1 MKNKSSKDWTELTDG
16 LSTEDFKKLSPF
28 VRLNCAE
35 CVYLKGRVS
44 LWCTNKEAIEKRG
57 TSIPGISNC
66 PCWEADW
73 NYISEEYKT
82 KENGYK
88 EVVIRPS
95 SIPKRHETNSYN
107 NYLFIIGCVFLI
119 FCFVVFIFNNR

>member
-1 MKNKSSKDWTELTDG
+1 MKNKSSKDWKELTDG
-16 LSTEDFKKLSPF
+16 LSTKAFKELSPF
-28 VRLNCAE
+28 VRRNCAE

-73 NYISEEYKT
+73 NYISKEYKT

-88 EVVIRPS
+88 EEPNLHTEVKKLREVIFIKLGIAKIYKWLS
-95 SIPKRHETNSYN
+95 S
-107 NYLFIIGCVFLI
+107 F
-119 FCFVVFIFNNR
+119 FNAL